1 MDDETLDQALKT
13 AWHRFVDDT
22 QAHRADLFRYCRR
35 LTGNLWD
42 AEDLVQD
49 TLTRAYGRWGMTIPV
64 VENPRAYLMRTAANV
79 WIDEIRRRL
88 PVVEADVDTLEDP
101 NQSVDDPDLV
111 ELHEGSER
119 LLQRLAPREQAA
131 VVMRETFG
139 MTAAEIA
146 TTLGT
151 TEGAV
156 KAALHRGRRR
166 LGVTTDNGRN
176 APSRELVERFVALF
190 RERDLQ
196 GLAAL
201 FADSGTAEN
210 VGNSWHIGNGPR
222 GFPAVLHGCVMG
234 HDEWPEGE
242 QRTTTGVEIVDFD
255 GEFIVLSSTIEA
267 GRAGLSS
274 VFRIEEE
281 DGRIVRF
288 RSYGFCQEFMA
299 EIAERFDK
307 PHNRYGYRAPTPAPG
322 MDWDQGHR
330 RADDDA
336 P

>member
-1 MDDETLDQALKT
+1 MDEETLNQALKT

-79 WIDEIRRRL
+79 WIDEMRRRM
-88 PVVEADVDTLEDP
+88 PVVQTDLDPTNALADSLEDP
-101 NQSVDDPDLV
+101 DPV
-111 ELHEGSER
+111 EVFEASER
-119 LLQRLAPREQAA
+119 LLLRLAPREQAA
-131 VVMRETFG
+131 IVMRETFG

-151 TEGAV
+151 TVGAV

-166 LGVTTDNGRN
+166 LAVEADPVRN

-190 RERDLQ
+190 RERDLD

-201 FADSGTAEN
+201 FAENGTAEN
-210 VGNSWHIGNGPR
+210 VGNSWHIGDGPR

-234 HDEWPEGE
+234 HDEWPAGE
-242 QRTTTGVEIVDFD
+242 DRTTTGVEVVDYE
-255 GEFIVLSSTIEA
+255 GELIVLSSTIED

-299 EIAERFDK
+299 EVAERFGK

-322 MDWDQGHR
+322 KDWD
-330 RADDDA
+330 
-336 P
+336 

>member
-1 MDDETLDQALKT
+1 MKGMDEETLNQALKT

-22 QAHRADLFRYCRR
+22 EPHRPDLFRYCRR

-88 PVVEADVDTLEDP
+88 PLAEADEPAAEDP
-101 NQSVDDPDLV
+101 DPV
-111 ELHEGSER
+111 ELYEGSER

-151 TEGAV
+151 TQGAV
-156 KAALHRGRRR
+156 KAALHRGRER
-166 LGVTTDNGRN
+166 LAAIEPDRPRH
-176 APSRELVERFVALF
+176 APSRALIERFVELF
-190 RERDLQ
+190 RARDLD

-201 FADSGTAEN
+201 FAESGTAEN
-210 VGNSWHIGNGPR
+210 VGNSWHIGDGPR

-242 QRTTTGVEIVDFD
+242 QRTTLGVEIVDYE
-255 GEFIVLSSTIEA
+255 GELIVLSSTFKN
-267 GRAGLSS
+267 GSLGLSS
-274 VFRIEEE
+274 VFRIEAE

-299 EIAERFDK
+299 EIAERFGK

-322 MDWDQGHR
+322 KDWD
-330 RADDDA
+330 
-336 P
+336 